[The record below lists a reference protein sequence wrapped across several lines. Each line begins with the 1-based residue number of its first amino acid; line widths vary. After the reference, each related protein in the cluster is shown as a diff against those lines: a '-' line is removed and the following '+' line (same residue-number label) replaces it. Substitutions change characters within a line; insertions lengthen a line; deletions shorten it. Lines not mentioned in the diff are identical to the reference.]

1 MTLSLITCSFFSL
14 FSALLFSSSPLNL
27 GLWIIVIAITI
38 ATTMSFI
45 SASWFGLLLFIIYVG
60 GLLVIFAYFVA
71 ISPNQEINFINII
84 LTFLG
89 TFALTLTISTS
100 FLPIKQL
107 PTIYHT
113 NPYIALFFYSSKNV
127 LPLILMALALLV
139 ALIAV
144 VKVSNRGNGPL
155 RPFLSEDSLIKQ

>member
-1 MTLSLITCSFFSL
+1 MVLSIVICSFFSL

-27 GLWIIVIAITI
+27 GLWIIIIAIFMAASI
-38 ATTMSFI
+38 SFI
-45 SASWFGLLLFIIYVG
+45 TVSWFGLLLFIIYVG

-84 LTFLG
+84 VVFVT
-89 TFALTLTISTS
+89 TLTATAVIRGS
-100 FLPIKQL
+100 FLPSKQFISISA
-107 PTIYHT
+107 TKKQ
-113 NPYIALFFYSSKNV
+113 IALFFYSSINIVPLV
-127 LPLILMALALLV
+127 LIALTLLI

-144 VKVSNRGNGPL
+144 VKVSNRNSGPL